1 MSSDPPGGNWRWAS
15 TDAEGLTARA
25 AHTSV
30 YLEEQD
36 ALYVFGGYDLNNIID
51 SLQVYR
57 FATSRWEDEWGIQL
71 QNRHHTY
78 HPHKIDN
85 TLLKAV
91 LTNKND
97 EEARLWG
104 LKSDKSFFTSI
115 LRTLAESNLHQT
127 QRKSRSPTNLPINI
141 TEEEIV
147 DILDEIL
154 ENVTDNKPSPRF
166 GHAAEKVPGGFV
178 IFGGQLENGSLTNE
192 LWFYNA
198 AATGGEWKL
207 RATNSSFKPPALAR
221 HSMTLADDYL
231 YVFGGS
237 LQSGEF
243 SSR

>member
-1 MSSDPPGGNWRWAS
+1 M
-15 TDAEGLTARA
+15 
-25 AHTSV
+25 
-30 YLEEQD
+30 
-36 ALYVFGGYDLNNIID
+36 FGGYDLNNIID

-57 FATSRWEDEWGIQL
+57 FATSHWEDEWGIPL

-104 LKSDKSFFTSI
+104 LKNDKSFFTSI
-115 LRTLAESNLHQT
+115 LRTLAESNLHQN
-127 QRKSRSPTNLPINI
+127 QRKSRSPLNTPFNI

-147 DILDEIL
+147 DILDDIL

-166 GHAAEKVPGGFV
+166 GHAAEVVPGGFV
-178 IFGGQLENGSLTNE
+178 IYGGQLEDGSLSDE
-192 LWFYNA
+192 LWFYK
-198 AATGGEWKL
+198 ATENGGEWTR

-221 HSMTLADDYL
+221 QTLTLVEDYL
-231 YVFGGS
+231 YMFGGS

-243 SSR
+243 TSR